1 MLLNGVLTGV
11 MEVIVVLPQIKIQ
24 NGLTEV
30 SSMFCGG
37 VLGTTFLA
45 LCVSRFATSV
55 FPRIPTLAMVFV
67 AC

>member
-1 MLLNGVLTGV
+1 MLLNGVLIGM
-11 MEVIVVLPQIKIQ
+11 MEVIVVLPQRKIQ
-24 NGLTEV
+24 KGLTEV
-30 SSMFCGG
+30 SPMFFGD

-45 LCVSRFATSV
+45 LFVSRFATSV